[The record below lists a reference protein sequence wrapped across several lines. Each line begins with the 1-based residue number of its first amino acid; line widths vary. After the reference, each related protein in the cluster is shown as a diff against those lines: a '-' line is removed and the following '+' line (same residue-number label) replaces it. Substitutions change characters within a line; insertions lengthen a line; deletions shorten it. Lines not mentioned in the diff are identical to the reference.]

1 MTASAATATRPGA
14 AISDRQVRLVSVT
27 GPLDAHGIRALHR
40 HLAELV
46 AAGESLLAVDLAGVT
61 ECDGRLFGVLSA
73 VATALRAHGGWL
85 RLVGLP
91 DTVLA
96 ALSDAPLPDVLLVYQ
111 ASDWGRRR

>member
-1 MTASAATATRPGA
+1 MTGSAATATRPGV

-27 GPLDAHGIRALHR
+27 GPLDAHGVCAVHR
-40 HLAELV
+40 HLADLV
-46 AAGESLLAVDLAGVT
+46 AGGEILLAVDLAGVT
-61 ECDGRLFGVLSA
+61 ECDARLFGVLSA
-73 VATALRAHGGWL
+73 VATELRVRGGIL

-96 ALSDAPLPDVLLVYQ
+96 ALSDAPLPDVLMVYQ